1 MKNKSKAQII
11 NSIEKLEK
19 EKWPKYFVMAVL
31 LYIGVSF
38 LRDGMIAGNPDNQNV
53 VILAN
58 VFWIITFVFP
68 IALKLDINSKL
79 KKLNKDLENIIKFEK
94 SFASRP
100 QVIKNNQYE
109 SKLKKLKDLFD
120 QELITE
126 EEYKI
131 KKQEILNEL

>member
-38 LRDGMIAGNPDNQNV
+38 LRDEMIAVNPDNQDG
-53 VILAN
+53 VIFAY

-68 IALKLDINSKL
+68 IALKLDINSRL
-79 KKLNKDLENIIKFEK
+79 KKLNKDLENILKFEK

-100 QVIKNNQYE
+100 QVMNNNQYE

>member
-131 KKQEILNEL
+131 KKQEILNDL

>member
-68 IALKLDINSKL
+68 IALKLDINSRL
-79 KKLNKDLENIIKFEK
+79 KKLNKDLKNILKFEK